1 MKHLEAYRHIHA
13 TNPNYGQGSGVAVCD
28 AIRNHLPT
36 ELTTRPH
43 SAMDWGCGRSKMLF
57 NIFPNAQTY
66 FRYDPA
72 IREFHTFPEE
82 SYPRL
87 IMDFG
92 LCTDVLEHIPD
103 DELADTFHRM
113 DYWARRWIFIV
124 CTRPAGQLLPNGENA
139 HCSVYP
145 AEWWLERL
153 RKVWPAARR
162 ADFSTPENRPGFLTF

>member
-28 AIRNHLPT
+28 AIRKHLPA
-36 ELTTRPH
+36 ELITRPH
-43 SAMDWGCGRSKMLF
+43 HVMDYGCGNSRMLF
-57 NIFPNAQTY
+57 NVFPNAQTHL
-66 FRYDPA
+66 RYDPA
-72 IREFHTFPEE
+72 IPVFE
-82 SYPRL
+82 SKPV
-87 IMDFG
+87 ITMSFG
-92 LCTDVLEHIPD
+92 LCTDVLEHIPA
-103 DELADTFHRM
+103 DELAATFKLM
-113 DYWARRWIFIV
+113 ELWAWRWIFIV

-162 ADFSTPENRPGFLTF
+162 ADFSTPETRPGFLTF